1 VGSRQRLAPDSRFK
15 RPWRNRQ
22 PAGSAVRGPKG
33 ARGQG
38 GAASQAAARWTLRL
52 IVLIYLAFLLLIPVG
67 LVFRRT
73 FEHGAS
79 AVWHALTTDAAV
91 HAIKVTAEVAGIAT
105 VCNTIFGVGVALLL
119 VRHRFFGKRILNALI
134 DLSIAVSPVVVGL
147 SLILIYGRFEPVG
160 RWLENQGVQIIFAL
174 PGMVLATIFVSLPLV
189 VRAVAPVL
197 EEVGTDQ
204 EQAAYTLGASGWQAF
219 RRITL
224 PAIRWAL
231 AYGVVLSLARALGEF
246 GAVAVVSGN
255 LEGQTQTL
263 TLYVQDH
270 FQNFDAVGAYSA
282 AFLLALIA
290 IVALVVISVLRPK
303 ENS

>member
-1 VGSRQRLAPDSRFK
+1 MGVG
-15 RPWRNRQ
+15 
-22 PAGSAVRGPKG
+22 
-33 ARGQG
+33 
-38 GAASQAAARWTLRL
+38 
-52 IVLIYLAFLLLIPVG
+52 LLL
-67 LVFRRT
+67 
-73 FEHGAS
+73 A
-79 AVWHALTTDAAV
+79 
-91 HAIKVTAEVAGIAT
+91 
-105 VCNTIFGVGVALLL
+105 
-119 VRHRFFGKRILNALI
+119 RHEFFGKRILSALI

-160 RWLENQGVQIIFAL
+160 RWLDKNGIQIIFAL

-189 VRAVAPVL
+189 VRAVVPVL
-197 EEVGTDQ
+197 KEIGTDQ
-204 EQAAYTLGASGWQAF
+204 EQAAYTLGASPRQAF
-219 RRITL
+219 WRITL
-224 PAIRWAL
+224 PAIKWAL

-263 TLYVQDH
+263 TLFVQEH

>member
-1 VGSRQRLAPDSRFK
+1 VASEALPVVDPAAKSIGGRRSR
-15 RPWRNRQ
+15 
-22 PAGSAVRGPKG
+22 
-33 ARGQG
+33 
-38 GAASQAAARWTLRL
+38 GAAKGPRGYKRSNGVPAPAAARWGLR
-52 IVLIYLAFLLLIPVG
+52 IVAFAYLLFLLLIPVG
-67 LVFRRT
+67 LVFKRA

-79 AVWHALTTDAAV
+79 AVWDALTTDEAL
-91 HAIKVTAEVAGIAT
+91 HAIQITAEVAGIAV
-105 VCNTIFGVGVALLL
+105 VCNTIFGVGVAILL
-119 VRHRFFGKRILNALI
+119 VRHQFIGKRVLNSLI

-147 SLILIYGRFEPVG
+147 SLILIYGRFEPIG
-160 RWLENQGVQIIFAL
+160 RWLEGQGLQIIFAL

-204 EQAAYTLGASGWQAF
+204 EQAAYTLGASGMQAF
-219 RRITL
+219 WRITL
-224 PAIRWAL
+224 PSIRWAL
-231 AYGVVLSLARALGEF
+231 AYGVVLSLARALGEY

-255 LEGQTQTL
+255 LVGETQTL

-290 IVALVVISVLRPK
+290 IIALVVISLLRPK
-303 ENS
+303 ESK

>member
-1 VGSRQRLAPDSRFK
+1 VVSDTLPSGGVATRRVKTPRRGYKGQNSRS
-15 RPWRNRQ
+15 
-22 PAGSAVRGPKG
+22 SAT
-33 ARGQG
+33 
-38 GAASQAAARWTLRL
+38 SRWTLRL
-52 IVLIYLAFLLLIPVG
+52 IALAYLFFLLLVPVG
-67 LVFRRT
+67 LVFWRT

-79 AVWHALTTDAAV
+79 KVWDTLTSSAATHALQ
-91 HAIKVTAEVAGIAT
+91 ITAETAGIAT
-105 VCNTIFGVGVALLL
+105 ICNTVFGVGMALLL
-119 VRHRFFGKRILNALI
+119 VRHRFWGRRLLNSLI

-160 RWLENQGVQIIFAL
+160 RWLASHGVQIIFAL

-197 EEVGTDQ
+197 EEIGTDQ
-204 EQAAYTLGASGWQAF
+204 EQAAYTLGASRWQGF
-219 RRITL
+219 WRITL

-263 TLYVQDH
+263 TLYVQEH
-270 FQNFDAVGAYSA
+270 FENFDPVGAYSA

-290 IVALVVISVLRPK
+290 IVALVVISLLRPK

>member
-1 VGSRQRLAPDSRFK
+1 VASEALPASESVSKRGGRRQSGVAKGPRGYKRANGVPAP
-15 RPWRNRQ
+15 
-22 PAGSAVRGPKG
+22 
-33 ARGQG
+33 
-38 GAASQAAARWTLRL
+38 AAARWGLRI
-52 IVLIYLAFLLLIPVG
+52 IVFVYLLFLLLIPVG
-67 LVFRRT
+67 LVFKRA
-73 FEHGAS
+73 FEHGAGK
-79 AVWHALTTDAAV
+79 VWDALTTDAAL
-91 HAIKVTAEVAGIAT
+91 HALQVTAETAGIAV
-105 VCNTIFGVGVALLL
+105 VCNTIFGVGAAILL
-119 VRHRFFGKRILNALI
+119 VRHTFFGKRLLNALI

-147 SLILIYGRFEPVG
+147 SLILIYGRFEPIG
-160 RWLENQGVQIIFAL
+160 RWLDGQGLQIIFAL

-204 EQAAYTLGASGWQAF
+204 EQAAYTLGASGFQAF
-219 RRITL
+219 WRITL

-255 LEGQTQTL
+255 IEGSTQTL
-263 TLYVQDH
+263 TLFVQDH

-290 IVALVVISVLRPK
+290 IVALVVISLLRPK
-303 ENS
+303 ESK

>member
-1 VGSRQRLAPDSRFK
+1 MVSESLPTGVGTSTKKSSKAPKAK
-15 RPWRNRQ
+15 RGYRGQNS
-22 PAGSAVRGPKG
+22 ASGSA
-33 ARGQG
+33 
-38 GAASQAAARWTLRL
+38 ASRWTLRL
-52 IVLIYLAFLLLIPVG
+52 IVLFYLTFLLLVPVG
-67 LVFRRT
+67 LVFKRT
-73 FEHGAS
+73 FEHGVGK
-79 AVWHALTTDAAV
+79 VWDALSSDAAV
-91 HAIKVTAEVAGIAT
+91 HAIKVTVEVAGIAT
-105 VCNTIFGVGVALLL
+105 ICNTIFGVGVAILLA
-119 VRHRFFGKRILNALI
+119 RHEFFGKRILSALI

-160 RWLENQGVQIIFAL
+160 RWLDKNGIQIIFAI

-189 VRAVAPVL
+189 VRAVVPVL
-197 EEVGTDQ
+197 KEIGTDQ
-204 EQAAYTLGASGWQAF
+204 EQAAYTLGASPRQAF
-219 RRITL
+219 WRITL
-224 PAIRWAL
+224 PSIKWAL

-263 TLYVQDH
+263 TLFVQEH

>member
-1 VGSRQRLAPDSRFK
+1 VFK
-15 RPWRNRQ
+15 R
-22 PAGSAVRGPKG
+22 A
-33 ARGQG
+33 
-38 GAASQAAARWTLRL
+38 
-52 IVLIYLAFLLLIPVG
+52 
-67 LVFRRT
+67 

-79 AVWHALTTDAAV
+79 AVWDALTTDAAL
-91 HAIKVTAEVAGIAT
+91 HALQVTVETAGIAV
-105 VCNTIFGVGVALLL
+105 VCNTIFGVGAAILL
-119 VRHRFFGKRILNALI
+119 VRHTFFGKRLLNALI

-147 SLILIYGRFEPVG
+147 SLILMYGRFEPVG
-160 RWLENQGVQIIFAL
+160 RWLDGQGLQIIFAL

-197 EEVGTDQ
+197 EEIGAEQ
-204 EQAAYTLGASGWQAF
+204 EQAAYTLGASPFQAF
-219 RRITL
+219 WRITL

-255 LEGQTQTL
+255 IEGSTQTL
-263 TLYVQDH
+263 TLFVQDH

-290 IVALVVISVLRPK
+290 IVALVVISLLRPK
-303 ENS
+303 ESK